1 MLRNIIPVSVIIP
14 TLNRHSVLTK
24 TVQSLCEG
32 EYVPKQIII
41 IDQTSTPIESS
52 AFGSIYGTELIIKHL
67 TVASSSHARNVG
79 ISESS
84 EEILLFCDDD
94 ILINKDTLFRL
105 YSEISKSQVGL
116 VAAIHYQDNLYFENK
131 KSSIL
136 KELGGTLL
144 GMKKFW
150 RKDGYVIK
158 SNMRGRYSY
167 SIKSIANT
175 EWAMGYFFCIKRSI
189 LSSLDHYFDENLIR
203 YAYAED
209 LDFTYRYCVNAKKQ
223 GFLTIVDPEL
233 YVNHLASKEWRVP
246 KQEEVNYVYIN
257 RRYLSWKLFPSKYHY
272 RLAMCI
278 FDHLYLFSQLRN
290 KKYAREISNAL
301 KLCKKNNERIK
312 SGYIYSIIEG
322 VAK

>member
-41 IDQTSTPIESS
+41 IDQTSIPIESS
-52 AFGSIYGTELIIKHL
+52 AFGSTNGIEIIIKHL
-67 TVASSSHARNVG
+67 NVASSSCARNIG
-79 ISESS
+79 INESS
-84 EEILLFCDDD
+84 EQILLFCDDD
-94 ILINKDTLFRL
+94 ILINNETLLRL
-105 YSEISKSQVGL
+105 YTEISKPQVGL
-116 VAAIHYQDNLYFENK
+116 VAAIHYQDNLYFENRK
-131 KSSIL
+131 TSWV

-167 SIKSIANT
+167 SISTITNT
-175 EWAMGYFFCIKRSI
+175 DWAMGYFFCIKKSI
-189 LSSLDHYFDENLIR
+189 LSFMDQYFDEHLIR

-209 LDFTYRYCVNAKKQ
+209 LDFTYRYCIEAKKL
-223 GFLTIVDPEL
+223 GLITVVDPEL

-272 RLAMCI
+272 RVAMSI
-278 FDHLYLFSQLRN
+278 FDHFYLLTQLRN
-290 KKYAREISNAL
+290 KDYSREIKKAL
-301 KLCKKNNERIK
+301 NLCKRNKDKIR
-312 SGYIYSIIEG
+312 SGNIDSICAGDI
-322 VAK
+322 